1 MKYPRF
7 SILLIDLESG
17 YGGSSKSLF
26 LNVKNIKEIYN
37 EIDIEV
43 WALNING
50 IIKKYSSIGVH
61 VKKIGKLP
69 RTTSGSTLKA
79 NILELTRAGWAW
91 YKSKKYIED
100 LTQDVDNRFDLVHFN
115 LESAY
120 LLAYLFRKKTTIPF
134 VMHMRTI
141 RPVNLFSR
149 IQMKIIS
156 GAVNHLVFI
165 SPDELQRFQL
175 LNGKAKHTVI
185 YNIAE
190 TYINLPTVHH
200 LIANDNRFVV
210 GSIANF
216 SWDRGV
222 DLLVEVAI
230 EVKNSGGENEVLF
243 VHAGHL
249 EVPKSFPGDLGRHI
263 RSGRSFEEYIS
274 DKGLHNMFIFTGHV
288 DKPENVIQGCDLII
302 KLFRNGSPY
311 GRDVIEA
318 YSLGKAV
325 LSTGTSEVFVKHLD
339 TGILFP
345 KFNARDIAKEILQC
359 VGNLKCK
366 EMGEKGR
373 TNINKI
379 CNPID
384 RVNDI
389 VNVWNNELN

>member
-1 MKYPRF
+1 MKYPRL
-7 SILLIDLESG
+7 SVLLIDLESG

-26 LNVKNIKEIYN
+26 LSVKNIKEIYN
-37 EIDIEV
+37 NIDIEV
-43 WALNING
+43 WALNFEG

-61 VKKIGKLP
+61 VRKISRLP
-69 RTTSGSTLKA
+69 RTTAGNTLKA
-79 NILELTRAGWAW
+79 NILELARAGWIL
-91 YKSKKYIED
+91 YKSKKFIEALSQD
-100 LTQDVDNRFDLVHFN
+100 LDNRFDLVHFN

-120 LLAYLFRKKTTIPF
+120 LLAHFFRKKTTIPF

-149 IQMKIIS
+149 MQMKIIS

-165 SPDELQRFQL
+165 SPNELERFQL

-190 TYINLPTVHH
+190 THTNIPTAHN
-200 LIANDNRFVV
+200 LIANENRFVV

-216 SWDRGV
+216 SWDRGI
-222 DLLVEVAI
+222 DLLIEVAI
-230 EVKNSGGENEVLF
+230 EIKNHGGENEVLF

-249 EVPKSFPGDLGRHI
+249 EVPKSFPGDLGKHI
-263 RSGRSFEEYIS
+263 RSGRSFEDYIVEL
-274 DKGLHNMFIFTGHV
+274 GLGNMFMFTGHV
-288 DKPENVIQGCDLII
+288 DKPESVIQGCDLII

-311 GRDVIEA
+311 GRDIIEA
-318 YSLGKAV
+318 FSLGKAV
-325 LSTGTSEVFVKHLD
+325 LSTGTSEVFVKHMD

-345 KFNARDIAKEILQC
+345 KFNAKDIAKEILDC

-366 EMGEKGR
+366 EMGIRGR
-373 TNINKI
+373 VHINKI

-384 RVNDI
+384 RAHDI
-389 VNVWNNELN
+389 VNVWRSELN